1 MSSLLFFKQKT
12 AYEMRISDWSSDVC
26 SSDLAV
32 GGGVRHRSVAALH
45 LHAVPLRE
53 QLHVVTEI
61 GQEDVLAELFE
72 RRAGVAWQP
81 VGDDFLLAF
90 HDGVIPDGVAGDATP
105 AGCQIDGDNFSRLP
119 PVATQLLARS
129 EEHTSDL
136 QYLMRISYA
145 IFTLQKT
152 NIL

>member
-90 HDGVIPDGVAGDATP
+90 HD
-105 AGCQIDGDNFSRLP
+105 
-119 PVATQLLARS
+119 RS
-129 EEHTSDL
+129 EERRVGKECVSTGRSRWSPYH
-136 QYLMRISYA
+136 
-145 IFTLQKT
+145 
-152 NIL
+152 